1 MRYRPD
7 IDGLRS
13 VAVLPVILFHAGFE
27 TFSGGFV
34 GVDVFFVIS
43 GYLITSIVIAEH
55 VEGRFSFRR
64 FYERRARRI
73 LPALFFVIL
82 CCLPF
87 AWAWMMP
94 YEFEEFG
101 RSIAATM
108 LFVSN
113 VFFWMESDY
122 FAASAELKPLLH
134 TWSLAIEEQYY
145 FILPCVVFLALRG
158 GMRMVWGV
166 LAGCAALSFL
176 LMLAIVFV
184 FPHGPLPSA
193 NFYLLPS
200 RAWELLAGSLLAV
213 FLLRRE
219 PPQGPVAAIGGLIG
233 LAMIVGSILLL
244 DDTVPFPSH
253 WTLLPVI
260 GTVMVLL
267 CGTAPGG
274 VGWILGWRPLV
285 GIGLIS
291 YSAYLWHQPIF
302 AFARLRMGE
311 HVDPVV
317 MAGLAVLS
325 LLLAWATWRFVERPF
340 RDRDRI
346 GSGMLFGGLATASVA
361 FLAVGITVD
370 ARGGLP
376 ERYPAFQRE
385 WVSVTPVERGDY
397 VRGAYE
403 REALDRP
410 LATDRPNV
418 VLLGDSFS
426 QDLYNMIAESG
437 AFEGYAISA
446 IYRPVQC
453 QLAINGDDFEAI
465 QGSWRAACRQA
476 VLEPQELVRLR
487 EADVVLV
494 ALAWKPWSATRA
506 MYSLAALGLDDHAG
520 LYVLGSKY
528 GLFSR
533 SPRDVLHLDPLALS
547 EARVEP
553 SAKEQSVNA
562 ILRDVLP
569 EDRFIDLHAVFCEDD
584 GSCPVFGGEGDLLS
598 YDGGHLT
605 QEGAVA
611 LGARLFSETPLRAY
625 GPANVNAALI
635 LHNDAIDMIPPIETG
650 DTADAL

>member
-13 VAVLPVILFHAGFE
+13 VAVLPVILFHAGFA

-55 VEGRFSFRR
+55 VEGRFSFLR

-113 VFFWMESDY
+113 VFFWTESDY

-145 FILPCVVFLALRG
+145 FVLPCVVFLALRG
-158 GMRMVWGV
+158 GMRMLWGV

-176 LMLAIVFV
+176 LMLGIVFV
-184 FPHGPLPSA
+184 FPYGPFPSA

-219 PPQGPVAAIGGLIG
+219 PPQGRVAAMGGIVG
-233 LAMIVGSILLL
+233 LGMIVGSILLL
-244 DDTVPFPSH
+244 DDTVAFPSH
-253 WTLLPVI
+253 WTLVPVI
-260 GTVMVLL
+260 GTVLVLL

-274 VGWILGWRPLV
+274 VGRILGWRPLV
-285 GIGLIS
+285 GVGLVS

-302 AFARLRMGE
+302 AFARLRLGEDVHPAVMG
-311 HVDPVV
+311 
-317 MAGLAVLS
+317 GLAALS
-325 LLLAWATWRFVERPF
+325 LVLAWATWRFVERPF
-340 RDRDRI
+340 RDRQRI
-346 GSGMLFGGLATASVA
+346 GTAALFGGLAAASAA

-370 ARGGLP
+370 RRGGMP
-376 ERYPAFQRE
+376 ERYPVFQRD
-385 WVSVTPVERGDY
+385 WVSVTPMERGEY
-397 VRGAYE
+397 VRAAYE

-437 AFEGYAISA
+437 AFEGHAVSA

-453 QLAINGDDFEAI
+453 QLAVDEADFEQI
-465 QGSWRAACRQA
+465 PGTWRTACRQKA
-476 VLEPQELVRLR
+476 PGAEELARLR
-487 EADVVLV
+487 DADMVLV
-494 ALAWKPWSATRA
+494 ALAWKPWSAERVART
-506 MYSLAALGLDDHAG
+506 LTALGLDDHPG

-528 GLFSR
+528 GLFSH
-533 SPRDVLHLDPLALS
+533 SPREVLHLAPS
-547 EARVEP
+547 ELTGAKVEP
-553 SAKEQSVNA
+553 SEKERAVNA
-562 ILRDVLP
+562 VLRDGLP
-569 EDRFIDLHAVFCEDD
+569 EDRFIDLHALFCD
-584 GSCPVFGGEGDLLS
+584 GSGGCPVFGPQGELLS

-605 QEGAVA
+605 RDGAA
-611 LGARLFSETPLRAY
+611 TLGARLFSETALRAY
-625 GPANVNAALI
+625 EAGAVDTALI
-635 LHNDAIDMIPPIETG
+635 LQRRSVE
-650 DTADAL
+650 